1 MNFYNVARQH
11 VAKAVSTALDCVL
24 PRSCCLCDTLGEV
37 ICNRCSVAISKHRLI
52 RCHGCALTKACDC
65 EKPDW
70 AIDRTI
76 TLTSYEP
83 PYDRLIGEMK
93 FQSKQSIGHILGKL
107 MGRQFQEIIEKENLN
122 PKYFSLMPIPLSS
135 ARFRQRG
142 FNQAHS
148 IADAVRKQVHTVPM
162 SLNTGLTRTADKQ
175 SQSTLD
181 RAQRLVNLRN
191 AYALSINFDRTT
203 KPHIILVDDVMTT
216 GATLNTCA
224 ALLKRNGVREV
235 WAMVAA
241 RTE

>member
-1 MNFYNVARQH
+1 MSFYDVAHRH
-11 VAKAVSTALDCVL
+11 FTKVITSCLDCVL
-24 PRSCCLCDTLGEV
+24 PRSCYLCEALGE
-37 ICNRCSVAISKHRLI
+37 ILCNRCSLAISEHSAL

-65 EKPDW
+65 NKPDW

-93 FQSKQSIGHILGKL
+93 FQSKQSIGQVFGNL
-107 MGRQFQEIIEKENLN
+107 MGKQLQEIITKENLDRRR
-122 PKYFSLMPIPLSS
+122 FCLMPIPLSL

-142 FNQAHS
+142 FNQALS
-148 IADAVRKQVHTVPM
+148 IASAIRKQVPV
-162 SLNTGLTRTADKQ
+162 SLNTSLVRTADKQ

-181 RAQRLVNLRN
+181 RAQRLVNLSN
-191 AYALSINFDRTT
+191 AYALSANFEQAV
-203 KPHIILVDDVMTT
+203 KPQIILVDDVMTT

-224 ALLKRNGVREV
+224 ALLKRIGVREV